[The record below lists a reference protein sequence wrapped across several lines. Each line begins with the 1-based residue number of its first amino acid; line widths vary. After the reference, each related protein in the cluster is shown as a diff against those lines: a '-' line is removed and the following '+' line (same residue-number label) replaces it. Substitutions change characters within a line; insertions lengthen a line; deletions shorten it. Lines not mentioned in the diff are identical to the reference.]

1 MLRRIIV
8 ATAVTVSL
16 LGVTVAAQASAQARP
31 HSATHLPG
39 VRVINLH
46 RAYEARLGHTKPGK
60 IAGIA
65 YARGAAPKAA
75 RTRRASQASCTEPA
89 CPAVYHPGGAVQHN
103 PHVYLLLWGPNWSTD
118 PNQENSATYLEKF
131 YGGLGVPA
139 QDSWSTIT
147 SQYADGSGHPVFN
160 GSVFAGAFQDTG
172 IPPTGATP
180 VQIAA
185 EADAFAA
192 MHALAD
198 LTDTQIVVATQEG
211 TCPQGFDD
219 ASCPGGAGNNCGW
232 HSSSNEPYTN
242 LPYELDAGTICGQG
256 EVNGTNGTDDG
267 FSLIGGQLYADT
279 ITNPYPAAGAV
290 PGTSPNPA
298 WVDTNDTVSGGE
310 IGEKCLWGQTWS
322 TSVHPAN
329 VTLSTGT
336 FAMQPLW
343 SNAAGG
349 CVMTGAL
356 QDQVTITSPGTQTS
370 TIGKAVSLQVH
381 GSSSAGNPL
390 TWNAIGLP
398 AGLSMSPAGLIA
410 GTPTAAATY
419 PVMISAT
426 DEADAGSS
434 VSFYWTVKFPGGP
447 ITGYGGLCLDDFGG
461 GTTNGTKAD
470 VWQCNNTSSQTWT
483 LTSKKTL
490 SVDGVC
496 LADHQYTG
504 AGTKLVLWNC
514 VGNKNEQWTHRSNG
528 EYVLA
533 TNGLCLTDPGNS
545 TVNGTQVEISTC
557 ANTKNQHWSLPS

>member
-1 MLRRIIV
+1 M
-8 ATAVTVSL
+8 
-16 LGVTVAAQASAQARP
+16 
-31 HSATHLPG
+31 
-39 VRVINLH
+39 
-46 RAYEARLGHTKPGK
+46 
-60 IAGIA
+60 
-65 YARGAAPKAA
+65 
-75 RTRRASQASCTEPA
+75 
-89 CPAVYHPGGAVQHN
+89 
-103 PHVYLLLWGPNWSTD
+103 
-118 PNQENSATYLEKF
+118 
-131 YGGLGVPA
+131 
-139 QDSWSTIT
+139 
-147 SQYADGSGHPVFN
+147 
-160 GSVFAGAFQDTG
+160 
-172 IPPTGATP
+172 
-180 VQIAA
+180 
-185 EADAFAA
+185 
-192 MHALAD
+192 
-198 LTDTQIVVATQEG
+198 
-211 TCPQGFDD
+211 
-219 ASCPGGAGNNCGW
+219 
-232 HSSSNEPYTN
+232 
-242 LPYELDAGTICGQG
+242 
-256 EVNGTNGTDDG
+256 
-267 FSLIGGQLYADT
+267 
-279 ITNPYPAAGAV
+279 
-290 PGTSPNPA
+290 
-298 WVDTNDTVSGGE
+298 
-310 IGEKCLWGQTWS
+310 
-322 TSVHPAN
+322 
-329 VTLSTGT
+329 TLSTGT

>member
-1 MLRRIIV
+1 
-8 ATAVTVSL
+8 
-16 LGVTVAAQASAQARP
+16 
-31 HSATHLPG
+31 
-39 VRVINLH
+39 VRVVNLH
-46 RAYEARLGHTKPGK
+46 RAYEVRLGHTKRGK

-65 YARGAAPKAA
+65 YARGAAPTAPRA
-75 RTRRASQASCTEPA
+75 RRASQASCTEPA
-89 CPAVYHPGGAVQHN
+89 CPVVYHLGGLVQHN

-118 PNQENSATYLEKF
+118 PKQEASATYLEKF
-131 YGGLGVPA
+131 YGGLGALA
-139 QDSWSTIT
+139 QDNWSTIT

-160 GSVFAGAFQDTG
+160 GSVFVGAFQDPSN
-172 IPPTGATP
+172 PPTGATQL
-180 VQIAA
+180 QIAA

-192 MHALAD
+192 THALAD
-198 LTDTQIVVATQEG
+198 LNDTQIVVATQEG
-211 TCPQGFDD
+211 TCPAGFDD

-232 HSSSNEPYTN
+232 HSSSNEPYIN
-242 LPYELDAGTICGQG
+242 LPYELDAGTVCGEG

-279 ITNPYPAAGAV
+279 ITNPYSAGSPA
-290 PGTSPNPA
+290 PGTAPNPA
-298 WVDTNDTVSGGE
+298 WVDPNDTLSGGE
-310 IGEKCLWGQTWS
+310 IGQKCVWGQTWS
-322 TSVHPAN
+322 TNVHPAN

-370 TIGKAVSLQVH
+370 TIGQAVSLQVQ

-398 AGLSMSPAGLIA
+398 AGLSMSPAGLIT

-419 PVMISAT
+419 PVTISAT
-426 DEADAGSS
+426 DEAGAGSS

-461 GTTNGTKAD
+461 GTAKGTKAD

-483 LTSKKTL
+483 LTSSKTL

-496 LADHQYTG
+496 LADHLYTG
-504 AGTKLVLWNC
+504 AGTKLVLWSC
-514 VGNKNEQWTHRSNG
+514 IGNKNEQWTHRSNG

-545 TVNGTQVEISTC
+545 KVNGTQVEITTC
-557 ANTKNQHWSLPS
+557 TNAKDQHWSLPG